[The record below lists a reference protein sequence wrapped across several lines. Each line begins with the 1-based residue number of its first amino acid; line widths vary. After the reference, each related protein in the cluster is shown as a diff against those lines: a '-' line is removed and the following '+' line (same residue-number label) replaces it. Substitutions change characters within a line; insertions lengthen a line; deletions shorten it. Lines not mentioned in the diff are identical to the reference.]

1 MSRRSVVGG
10 PESFEYFALIA
21 VASEEILESD
31 RENLLISKHG
41 FNLHQ
46 NARKIVVLYV
56 TVSKVLP
63 ARTSLAGVW

>member
-31 RENLLISKHG
+31 RENLLISKLG

-46 NARKIVVLYV
+46 NARKMVVLYF
-56 TVSKVLP
+56 
-63 ARTSLAGVW
+63 

>member
-1 MSRRSVVGG
+1 M
-10 PESFEYFALIA
+10 
-21 VASEEILESD
+21 ASEEILKSD
-31 RENLLISKHG
+31 RENLLISNLG

>member
-1 MSRRSVVGG
+1 MSRRSVVGE

-46 NARKIVVLYV
+46 NARKMVVLYF
-56 TVSKVLP
+56 
-63 ARTSLAGVW
+63 